1 MESFKVFYDEK
12 EDVLYLVKEGQEEE
26 IVELAPG
33 VNVELDSSGNL
44 IGVEVFKASILF
56 KDVIKEMG
64 RKLEAACHTKHKL
77 YSAL

>member
-1 MESFKVFYDEK
+1 MEENLIKSFKVFYDEK
-12 EDVLYLVKEGQEEE
+12 EDVLYLAKEGQEEE

-56 KDVIKEMG
+56 KDVIKLMG
-64 RKLEAACHTKHKL
+64 RRLQAA
-77 YSAL
+77 

>member
-12 EDVLYLVKEGQEEE
+12 EDVLYLAKEGQEEE

-56 KDVIKEMG
+56 KDVIKLMG
-64 RKLEAACHTKHKL
+64 RRLQAA
-77 YSAL
+77 